1 MARPGPDRPVVSG
14 GDRGA
19 ARVPCSPGEHDPGA
33 ASQAWIHSP
42 LRRPL
47 RPTDSAD
54 LYFFQPF
61 IEIEPSEPGE
71 REHGALTQWDRSS
84 DGVTLLP
91 TMASWC
97 PGRADSAG
105 APRSEG
111 DAGLRG
117 RRRRRRSDGRCDRW
131 RRGARARGR
140 RWNGGGRG
148 HGRGR
153 RARSDG
159 RGDRW
164 HQDRRLARD
173 GCRGRST
180 GGKGRDESDGQGGGG
195 DCSLHHNDLKH
206 GVGQDLRGTVCNA
219 AAVDRGH
226 PPWYPPEV
234 DRDPGSLA
242 CRQIPGAS
250 TTVSSWRIL
259 TARRG
264 RPSRTNGTGGRR
276 YAAVWLRLG
285 MWHASWSRR
294 SALRF
299 GHSQPG
305 RARS

>member
-1 MARPGPDRPVVSG
+1 MP
-14 GDRGA
+14 
-19 ARVPCSPGEHDPGA
+19 
-33 ASQAWIHSP
+33 
-42 LRRPL
+42 
-47 RPTDSAD
+47 
-54 LYFFQPF
+54 
-61 IEIEPSEPGE
+61 
-71 REHGALTQWDRSS
+71 RSS
-84 DGVTLLP
+84 GLGRG
-91 TMASWC
+91 SW
-97 PGRADSAG
+97 
-105 APRSEG
+105 SEG

-131 RRGARARGR
+131 HRGTRARGR

-206 GVGQDLRGTVCNA
+206 GVGQDLRETVRNA
-219 AAVDRGH
+219 AAIDRGH
-226 PPWYPPEV
+226 PPWYPPEGPQRGGAFGSRCCNCVTQPGLRTRIVPHLDRVQPMTRRAMAPGRWGQRPGAGTIV
-234 DRDPGSLA
+234 DPDPGSLA

-264 RPSRTNGTGGRR
+264 GPSRTNGTGGRR